1 MNIGG
6 DAGAAS
12 VVTSGFGAVL
22 TGSPVFVGLMS
33 TSETA
38 NNLSFIV
45 ALTVSIFALGA
56 GVGKIYKVWSTSII
70 ESANRDKLLGD
81 LALKLADI
89 EHRQI
94 QIQEEVQR
102 QAVVI
107 SSKRN

>member
-12 VVTSGFGAVL
+12 VVMSGFGAVL
-22 TGSPVFVGLMS
+22 TGSPVFVGIMS
-33 TSETA
+33 TSEAA

-45 ALTVSIFALGA
+45 ALLVSIFALGA

-70 ESANRDKLLGD
+70 ESANRDKLLGE

-102 QAVVI
+102 QAAVI
-107 SSKRN
+107 DSRRE